1 MRYQRTVR
9 SPRLRPSSNIA
20 ALIALNA
27 VLIGLLAAVTFA
39 PSVSAQSNRAR
50 GAFTMVAGGA
60 NNSLSSVVYIVDVVN
75 QEMTVMTYDS
85 GKRSVTGIAY
95 RNLAADA
102 ANQLGRVRAGG

>member
-1 MRYQRTVR
+1 MRSQRTVR
-9 SPRLRPSSNIA
+9 SPRHRPSSNIA

-39 PSVSAQSNRAR
+39 PSVSAQGRAR

-60 NNSLSSVVYIVDVVN
+60 NNSQSSVVYIVDTVN

-85 GKRSVTGIAY
+85 ASRTVRGIAY

>member
-1 MRYQRTVR
+1 MRSQRTVS
-9 SPRLRPSSNIA
+9 SPRHRPSSNIA

-50 GAFTMVAGGA
+50 GLFTMVAGGA
-60 NNSLSSVVYIVDVVN
+60 NNSQSSVVYIVDTVN

-85 GKRSVTGIAY
+85 STRSVRGIAY

-102 ANQLGRVRAGG
+102 ANQLGRVKAGG

>member
-1 MRYQRTVR
+1 MRSQRT
-9 SPRLRPSSNIA
+9 NIA

-39 PSVSAQSNRAR
+39 PSVSAQPARAR
-50 GAFTMVAGGA
+50 GVFTMVAGGA
-60 NNSLSSVVYIVDVVN
+60 NNSQSSAVYIVDTVN

-85 GKRSVTGIAY
+85 ADRSVKGIAY

-102 ANQLGRVRAGG
+102 ATQLGRVRAGG

>member
-1 MRYQRTVR
+1 MRSQRTVS
-9 SPRLRPSSNIA
+9 SPRHRPSSNIA

-50 GAFTMVAGGA
+50 GVFTMVAGGA
-60 NNSLSSVVYIVDVVN
+60 NNSQSSVVYIVDTVN

-85 GKRSVTGIAY
+85 ASRSVKGIAY

>member
-27 VLIGLLAAVTFA
+27 VLIGLLAVVTFA

-60 NNSLSSVVYIVDVVN
+60 NNSQSSVVYIVDTVN

-85 GKRSVTGIAY
+85 ASRSVKGIAY

>member
-1 MRYQRTVR
+1 MRSQRTAR
-9 SPRLRPSSNIA
+9 SLRRPPSSNIA

-39 PSVSAQSNRAR
+39 PTVSAQSIRAR

-60 NNSLSSVVYIVDVVN
+60 NNSLSSVVYIIDTVN
-75 QEMTVMTYDS
+75 QEMTVMTYES
-85 GKRSVTGIAY
+85 ATRNVKGIAY

>member
-1 MRYQRTVR
+1 MRSQRTVS
-9 SPRLRPSSNIA
+9 SPRHRPSSNIA

-50 GAFTMVAGGA
+50 GVFTMVAGGA
-60 NNSLSSVVYIVDVVN
+60 NNTQSSVVYIVDTVN

-85 GKRSVTGIAY
+85 ASRTVRGIAY

>member
-1 MRYQRTVR
+1 MRSQRTVR
-9 SPRLRPSSNIA
+9 SPRRRPPSNIA

-27 VLIGLLAAVTFA
+27 VLIGLLAIVTFA
-39 PSVSAQSNRAR
+39 PSVSAQSARAR
-50 GAFTMVAGGA
+50 GVFTMVAGGA

-85 GKRSVTGIAY
+85 GKRSVNGIAY

>member
-1 MRYQRTVR
+1 MRSQRNAG
-9 SPRLRPSSNIA
+9 SPRRHPSSNIA

-27 VLIGLLAAVTFA
+27 VLIGLLAAVTVA
-39 PSVSAQSNRAR
+39 PSVSAQADRAR

-60 NNSLSSVVYIVDVVN
+60 NNSLSSVVYIVDTVN

-85 GKRSVTGIAY
+85 ATRKVRGIAY

>member
-1 MRYQRTVR
+1 MRSQRTVS
-9 SPRLRPSSNIA
+9 SPRHRPSSNIA

-50 GAFTMVAGGA
+50 GVFTMVAGGA
-60 NNSLSSVVYIVDVVN
+60 NNSQSSVVYIVDTVN

-85 GKRSVTGIAY
+85 ASRSVKGLAY